1 MCSLNV
7 SIINVYIVE
16 KIVLMMRRNSS
27 NQIYLFSILIFLF
40 CYYFDSQVAML
51 VIMTII
57 SAGITMT
64 GRILTTTNTTESA
77 TTEATMMK

>member
-1 MCSLNV
+1 MRSLNV
-7 SIINVYIVE
+7 HIINVHVVE
-16 KIVLMMRRNSS
+16 KMVLLIRRDRS
-27 NQIYLFSILIFLF
+27 NQIYWFSNHLFF
-40 CYYFDSQVAML
+40 CFYFDFQVAML

-57 SAGITMT
+57 SVGITMT